1 LFRGKA
7 GGETVAR
14 AVPGVERTA
23 IRSLAAAL
31 PAVRENQASIV
42 PVAGIAETPSIPA
55 RQRIPAVAV
64 GILAAVSVSHLVNDV
79 LQSLI
84 PAVYPI
90 LKVSYHL
97 DFAQIGLITL
107 VGQLTASLLQPLVG
121 LYGDRRPVYFALPAG
136 MGSSIAGLIL
146 LSIAPGFGA
155 ILLSVGL
162 VGVGSA
168 VFHPEASRIARMASG
183 GRHGFAQALFAL
195 GGSGGSSLGPLL
207 AAFVVLPQGQRSIAW
222 FSGGALIA
230 MLLLARVSAW
240 YKTESARR
248 GARPAP
254 PKPRS
259 GTSGR
264 RVGWAMAVLMALT
277 FSKFFYLASLTNYYT
292 FFLIGKFRVS
302 VENAQVHLFVFLAA
316 VATGGLV
323 GGPLGDRI
331 GRKYIIW
338 GSILGVLPFT
348 LVLPYANLFWTGVL
362 SVIIGLVLASA
373 FAAILVYAQDLVPGK
388 VGTISGLFY
397 GLAFGMGG
405 IAAAVLGTLA
415 DLTSIDFVY
424 RVCAFLPALGLLA
437 VFLPAISPAE
447 ARTGR

>member
-1 LFRGKA
+1 M
-7 GGETVAR
+7 
-14 AVPGVERTA
+14 
-23 IRSLAAAL
+23 
-31 PAVRENQASIV
+31 
-42 PVAGIAETPSIPA
+42 AGIANTPSVPA
-55 RQRIPAVAV
+55 QQRIPGIAV
-64 GILAAVSVSHLVNDV
+64 GILAALSVSHLVNDII
-79 LQSLI
+79 QSLI

-90 LKVSYHL
+90 LKVTYHL
-97 DFAQIGLITL
+97 DFGQIGLITL

-121 LYGDRRPVYFALPAG
+121 LYADRRPVYFALPFG
-136 MGSSIAGLIL
+136 MCSSIAGLIL
-146 LSIAPGFGA
+146 LAIAPDFSA

-207 AAFVVLPQGQRSIAW
+207 AAFIVLPQGQRSIAW
-222 FSGGALIA
+222 FSVGALIA

-240 YKTESARR
+240 YKMQSVTR
-248 GARPAP
+248 GARPRP
-254 PKPRS
+254 PKS
-259 GTSGR
+259 GQATSSR

-292 FFLIGKFRVS
+292 FFLMGKFHVS

-348 LVLPYANLFWTGVL
+348 LFLPYANLFWTGVL
-362 SVIIGLVLASA
+362 SVMIGLVLASA
-373 FAAILVYAQDLVPGK
+373 FTAILVYAQDLVPGK

-405 IAAAVLGTLA
+405 IAAAVLGMLA

-424 RVCAFLPALGLLA
+424 RVCAFLPAIGLLA
-437 VFLPAISPAE
+437 VFLPAIRPAD
-447 ARTGR
+447 ARSGR

>member
-1 LFRGKA
+1 
-7 GGETVAR
+7 
-14 AVPGVERTA
+14 
-23 IRSLAAAL
+23 
-31 PAVRENQASIV
+31 
-42 PVAGIAETPSIPA
+42 
-55 RQRIPAVAV
+55 
-64 GILAAVSVSHLVNDV
+64 
-79 LQSLI
+79 
-84 PAVYPI
+84 
-90 LKVSYHL
+90 VSYHL
-97 DFAQIGLITL
+97 DFAPIGLITL

-121 LYGDRRPVYFALPAG
+121 LYADRRPVYFALPAG

-146 LSIAPGFGA
+146 LSTAPGFSA

-207 AAFVVLPQGQRSIAW
+207 AAFIVLPQGQRSIAW
-222 FSGGALIA
+222 FSVGALIA

-240 YKTESARR
+240 YKTQSATR

-254 PKPRS
+254 PKS
-259 GTSGR
+259 GPATSGR

-292 FFLIGKFRVS
+292 FFLIGKFHVS

-348 LVLPYANLFWTGVL
+348 LLLPYANLFWTGLL

-415 DLTSIDFVY
+415 DLTSMDFVY
-424 RVCAFLPALGLLA
+424 RLCAFLPAIGLLA

-447 ARTGR
+447 ARGR

>member
-1 LFRGKA
+1 
-7 GGETVAR
+7 
-14 AVPGVERTA
+14 
-23 IRSLAAAL
+23 
-31 PAVRENQASIV
+31 
-42 PVAGIAETPSIPA
+42 
-55 RQRIPAVAV
+55 VAV
-64 GILAAVSVSHLVNDV
+64 GILAAVSTAHLVNDV
-79 LQSLI
+79 IQSLI

-97 DFAQIGLITL
+97 NFSQIGLITL

-121 LYGDRRPVYFALPAG
+121 LYADRRPVYFALPAG

-146 LSIAPGFGA
+146 LSIAPGFGS

-207 AAFVVLPQGQRSIAW
+207 AAFIVLPQGQRSIAW
-222 FSGGALIA
+222 FSGGALLA

-240 YKTESARR
+240 YKTQRATRA
-248 GARPAP
+248 ARPAP
-254 PKPRS
+254 PKS
-259 GTSGR
+259 VAATSGR
-264 RVGWAMAVLMALT
+264 HVGWAMAVLMALT

-292 FFLIGKFRVS
+292 FFLIAKFHVS

-348 LVLPYANLFWTGVL
+348 LILPYANLFWTGVL

-373 FAAILVYAQDLVPGK
+373 FTSILVYAQDLVPGK

-405 IAAAVLGTLA
+405 IGAAVLGTLA
-415 DLTSIDFVY
+415 DLTSIGFVY
-424 RVCAFLPALGLLA
+424 RVCSFLPAIGLLA
-437 VFLPAISPAE
+437 VYLPAISPAE
-447 ARTGR
+447 ARAGR

>member
-1 LFRGKA
+1 LTRSPGN
-7 GGETVAR
+7 GQRIVSLLAR
-14 AVPGVERTA
+14 RQPVQ
-23 IRSLAAAL
+23 
-31 PAVRENQASIV
+31 REFQASIV
-42 PVAGIAETPSIPA
+42 PVAGIADTPSVSA
-55 RQRIPAVAV
+55 QQGIPAVAA
-64 GILAAVSVSHLVNDV
+64 GILTAVSVSHLVNDI

-90 LKVSYHL
+90 LKASYHL
-97 DFAQIGLITL
+97 NFAQIGLITL

-121 LYGDRRPVYFALPAG
+121 LYADRRPVYSALPAG
-136 MGSSIAGLIL
+136 MGCSVAGLIL

-155 ILLSVGL
+155 ILVAVGL

-168 VFHPEASRIARMASG
+168 VFHPEASRIARLASG
-183 GRHGFAQALFAL
+183 GRHGFAQAVFAL

-207 AAFVVLPQGQRSIAW
+207 AAFIVLPQGQRSIAW
-222 FSGGALIA
+222 LSGGALIA
-230 MLLLARVSAW
+230 MLLLVRVSAW
-240 YKTESARR
+240 YKAQAARR
-248 GARPAP
+248 GARPTAP
-254 PKPRS
+254 ES
-259 GTSGR
+259 EGATSGR
-264 RVGWAMAVLMALT
+264 RVGRAMAVLMALT
-277 FSKFFYLASLTNYYT
+277 FSKCFYLASLTNYYT
-292 FFLIGKFRVS
+292 FFLIGKFHVA
-302 VENAQVHLFVFLAA
+302 VETAQVHLFVFLAA
-316 VATGGLV
+316 VAIGGLA

-348 LVLPYANLFWTGVL
+348 LLLPYANLFWTGVL
-362 SVIIGLVLASA
+362 AVIIGLVLASA

-405 IAAAVLGTLA
+405 IGAAVLGMLA

-424 RVCAFLPALGLLA
+424 RVCAFLPAIGLLA
-437 VFLPAISPAE
+437 VFLPAISPSE